1 MVKKNACIF
10 ISGYGSN
17 LRSLIHNSRNHN
29 FPINI
34 SLVICNNANAKGTDA
49 VAHTYV
55 GKPRTS
61 IISIPENPEPYNSK

>member
-17 LRSLIHNSRNHN
+17 LRSLINSSRNQN

-34 SLVICNNANAKGTDA
+34 SLVVSNKINAKGILYA
-49 VAHTYV
+49 
-55 GKPRTS
+55 KKILLLR
-61 IISIPENPEPYNSK
+61 